1 MSKYLEH
8 FLDALGQN
16 RFFCLVKEKKKAIA
30 LVSLGKVV
38 GYNIIVIC
46 KFKESN
52 LCKYIKNNNAELFD
66 DDELVLSQLSPQVR

>member
-38 GYNIIVIC
+38 GYNIIVI
-46 KFKESN
+46 
-52 LCKYIKNNNAELFD
+52 I
-66 DDELVLSQLSPQVR
+66 